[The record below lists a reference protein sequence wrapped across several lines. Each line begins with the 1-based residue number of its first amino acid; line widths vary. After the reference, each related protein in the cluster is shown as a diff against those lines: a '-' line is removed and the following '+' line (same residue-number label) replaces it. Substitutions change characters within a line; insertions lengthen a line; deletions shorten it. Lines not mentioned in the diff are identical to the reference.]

1 MQLHAKVQRDGIVYA
16 ATREGYVLPVI
27 DVTNPRF
34 AVPEDPGQAQALYDA
49 FVSQERARG
58 FMPGFI
64 MRFMLGMA
72 ARRSLLVKALFR
84 PDKSF
89 LDGVTTYVMK
99 LGAENLV
106 PPFDAPLDRKFAA
119 SPHII
124 LLRLRMQQ
132 TARLLADALAQPLA
146 SDRQAELHLINIG
159 GGPAMDSVNVL
170 LLLNRSHPELL
181 RRRVVI
187 HVLDGDPAGPF
198 FGANALAALQAEGG
212 PLSGVD
218 AALQHQA
225 YDWNDTAPLRRL
237 VGELAARSAI
247 IAASSEGALF
257 EYGSDEAIIA
267 NVKALL
273 AEGTGPRP
281 IAGSVTRDD
290 ATRRKMIANTKFTL
304 VPRGIEGFQPL
315 AAKAG
320 AKIEKVESVG
330 FSHQVLLC
338 RARGAGTP

>member
-1 MQLHAKVQRDGIVYA
+1 MQLHADIQRDGIVYA

-34 AVPEDPGQAQALYDA
+34 AVPEYPERAQALYDE
-49 FVSQERARG
+49 FVRQERARG
-58 FMPGFI
+58 RMPGFI
-64 MRFMLGMA
+64 MRFMLRMA
-72 ARRSLLVKALFR
+72 ARRSLLVKALFGA
-84 PDKSF
+84 DKTF

-99 LGAENLV
+99 LGEENLV
-106 PPFDAPLDRKFAA
+106 PPFDEPIDRKFAA
-119 SPHII
+119 SPHIT

-132 TARLLADALAQPLA
+132 TARLLADALVEPLT

-181 RRRVVI
+181 KRRTVI
-187 HVLDGDPAGPF
+187 HVLDGEDAGAF
-198 FGANALAALQAEGG
+198 FGANALAVLQAEGH

-218 AALQHQA
+218 AALEHRA
-225 YDWNDTAPLRRL
+225 YDWNDTAPLQDL
-237 VGELAARSAI
+237 VRDLASRSAI

-257 EYGSDEAIIA
+257 EYGSDEAIVA

-273 AEGTGPRP
+273 SDGTGARL
-281 IAGSVTRDD
+281 IAGSVTTDD
-290 ATRRKMIANTKFTL
+290 AVRRKMIADTKFRL
-304 VPRGIEGFQPL
+304 VPRGIAGFEPL

-320 AKIEKVESVG
+320 AKLVKIEAAGLSD
-330 FSHQVLLC
+330 QVLMS
-338 RARGAGTP
+338 RA